1 MSKNIKIIFS
11 SFLFLLLLFSC
22 DKQKSNKPDDW
33 NKEELNSWFDDGS
46 WKGDWNATADES
58 LDKKT
63 FAVQYSKN
71 SKLWEKAFTFLR
83 EKDLVN
89 LEPGRYD
96 IEGEKLYAIVL
107 EYSSKDKEDTNFEA
121 HKKYADIQ
129 YVIKGEELIGVT
141 DLGTTKE
148 LIPYD
153 IEKDIAFFT
162 TNKDEYKV
170 ATNKNYFIF
179 FPHNSHRP
187 SIKVGENSE
196 VKKIVL
202 KVQLN

>member
-1 MSKNIKIIFS
+1 MSKTIKIIFL
-11 SFLFLLLLFSC
+11 SFLFFLLLFSC
-22 DKQKSNKPDDW
+22 DKQKSDNPDEW
-33 NKEELNSWFDDGS
+33 TKQELNSWFDDGG
-46 WKGDWNATADES
+46 WKGNWNATADEF

-63 FAVQYSKN
+63 FAIQYSK
-71 SKLWEKAFTFLR
+71 SPKLWNKAFTFLR
-83 EKDLVN
+83 EKDLLN
-89 LEPGRYD
+89 LEPGRYEID
-96 IEGEKLYAIVL
+96 GENLYAIVL
-107 EYSSKDKEDTNFEA
+107 EYATKDKDDTKFEA

-129 YVIKGEELIGVT
+129 YVIRGKELIGIT
-141 DLGTTKE
+141 DLSTTKE

-153 IEKDIAFFT
+153 IEKDIGFFT

-170 ATNKNYFIF
+170 ATNENYFIF

-187 SIKVGENSE
+187 SIKVDENTD